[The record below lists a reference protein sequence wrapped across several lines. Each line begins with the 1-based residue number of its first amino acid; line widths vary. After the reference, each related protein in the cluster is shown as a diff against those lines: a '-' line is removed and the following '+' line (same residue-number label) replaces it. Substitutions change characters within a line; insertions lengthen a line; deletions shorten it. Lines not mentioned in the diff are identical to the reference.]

1 MVKSTLAAETLSL
14 VEATNNTS
22 LIANLL
28 SEIIYSGQSVPD
40 IISRKDNKSLFE
52 AVHTINAISDKILGV
67 GIAVA
72 REKIERE
79 EIKVEWIDSKSQ
91 LADILTKKGGPR
103 RNLID
108 VLEVCKLPL

>member
-1 MVKSTLAAETLSL
+1 MKSTLAAETLSL
-14 VEATNNTS
+14 VEATDNAY

-40 IISRKDNKSLFE
+40 TISRTGNKSLFE
-52 AVHTINAISDKILGV
+52 TIHTYAISDKRLGV
-67 GIAVA
+67 EMAVA
-72 REKIERE
+72 REKVERE

-91 LADILTKKGGPR
+91 LAYILTKKCVSR

-108 VLEVCKLPL
+108 VLEVCKLPV